1 MSKKEY
7 KVFKTIA
14 ECEQGMAEVRTKLEE
29 SVKAYNA
36 TESKEEGDKLSAA
49 IKELRDE
56 YNEYSSRKA
65 LMTCVESEQPI
76 MAAIK
81 MSAYPVLKVSTK
93 TSADTGIKT
102 TIIEDDASLIDF
114 TKFNRAIIPWFFKV
128 ESLEFVVVRDICR
141 DMNIS
146 VPFDVKPKTADDL
159 IRVFKISKEAAETA
173 IKEGASKTT
182 IKKSLA
188 VIISDM
194 VGENYA
200 DKVESKD
207 VTYLVYNM
215 TSGDKKRRASIKIM
229 GVKWFMK
236 LVADVASRI
245 VNGGEYSADFSKVI
259 RKAK

>member
-1 MSKKEY
+1 MAKKEY

-36 TESKEEGDKLSAA
+36 TESKEEGDKLSTA

-65 LMTCVESEQPI
+65 IMTCVQDEKPI
-76 MAAIK
+76 KTAIHMA
-81 MSAYPVLKVSTK
+81 SYPVLKLATK
-93 TSADTGIKT
+93 TSGVTGIKT
-102 TIIEDDASLIDF
+102 TIIEDDAALIDF
-114 TKFNRAIIPWFFKV
+114 TKFNREIIHWFYKV
-128 ESLEFVVVRDICR
+128 EALEFIVVRDICK
-141 DMNIS
+141 DLGIA
-146 VPFDVKPKTADDL
+146 VPFDVEPKTAEDL
-159 IRVFKISKEAAETA
+159 IRVFKISKDAADAAVEETA
-173 IKEGASKTT
+173 SNTT
-182 IKKSLA
+182 IKKSLS

-194 VGENYA
+194 VGEEYA
-200 DKVESKD
+200 EKVESKD

-215 TSGDKKRRASIKIM
+215 VSGDKKRRASIKIM